1 VDQEQKPRERA
12 FLKELVPDWRPTR
25 QQRLWAVRLVIVIV
39 VVLVVLTLLGLPFGI
54 SLWDWIKLLVIPV
67 VIAGGGLWFNA
78 QQREGEQRIANER
91 AQDEALQAYLDQMS
105 GMLIPNKDQ
114 PSLSDEHPP
123 DSLKTVARARTLT
136 VLTRLDGGRKARVVQ
151 FLYESDLITKD
162 RTIADLE
169 GADLRGADLN
179 EARLCGA
186 NLSIVDLRGANLSD
200 AKLGQADLSHT
211 NLSGANLIG
220 THLGGAVLD
229 DTNLSQVLSSGATF
243 LGSAELNLAEL
254 SGIDLSG
261 ANLNEAELRGANL
274 GGANLRRTYLN
285 LADLT
290 GADLSGAD
298 LTGADLSKTRGVARE
313 QLAQAVSL
321 EGATMPDGQ
330 KYEDWNKSREKGGSA
345 TPEQRGPWWGGP
357 YHRGIW
363 RRLFGGS

>member
-1 VDQEQKPRERA
+1 
-12 FLKELVPDWRPTR
+12 
-25 QQRLWAVRLVIVIV
+25 
-39 VVLVVLTLLGLPFGI
+39 
-54 SLWDWIKLLVIPV
+54 
-67 VIAGGGLWFNA
+67 
-78 QQREGEQRIANER
+78 
-91 AQDEALQAYLDQMS
+91 
-105 GMLIPNKDQ
+105 MLIPNNDQ
-114 PSLSDEHPP
+114 PSLSHPDPP

-136 VLTRLDGGRKARVVQ
+136 VLPRLDGGLKARVVQ

-290 GADLSGAD
+290 GADLS
-298 LTGADLSKTRGVARE
+298 KTRGVARE